1 MSCMSYLLADA
12 VRISHTASCVA
23 NRSFVFSMLTS
34 SPLLESN
41 GTVATTASLQLWT
54 DNKAFGDSKPPV
66 ASGPCTL
73 RPLPDGGANVT
84 CTVQDNSVEP
94 EQYVAVVNSTSS
106 TVGVP
111 VITMT
116 YNNGQGVYSI
126 TLVCMSTG
134 LLCLN
139 ISCLLGSYSESVTLT
154 GSVKR
159 DWTKW
164 AVTLTGSG

>member
-1 MSCMSYLLADA
+1 
-12 VRISHTASCVA
+12 
-23 NRSFVFSMLTS
+23 
-34 SPLLESN
+34 
-41 GTVATTASLQLWT
+41 
-54 DNKAFGDSKPPV
+54 
-66 ASGPCTL
+66 
-73 RPLPDGGANVT
+73 VT
-84 CTVQDNSVEP
+84 CTVQDNSVQS
-94 EQYVAVVNSTSS
+94 EQYVAVVKSTSS

-116 YNNGQGVYSI
+116 YNIEQGVYSI

-159 DWTKW
+159 YW
-164 AVTLTGSG
+164 AVILTGRG